1 MSKQLLIDY
10 TPFEVTPQQI
20 NESLAKNGKLIVNG
34 VLQRADSKNQN
45 GRIYPHETLMRESK
59 KYAQTQIAERRAL
72 GELDHPD
79 SSVVNLNNAS
89 HNVLEMHWN
98 GKDLVGT
105 VEVLGTPAGNILKEL
120 FKAGIKLGISSR
132 GLGSVEEIHE
142 SDGYTDKGNDDG
154 GQDGEQPTVAVQPDF
169 ELIAFDFVSNPS
181 TQGAFMSPGRMNE
194 SVNDGV
200 GTREG
205 TCCHDCKVED
215 IINDIFRG

>member
-1 MSKQLLIDY
+1 MSKQILVDY
-10 TPFEVTPQQI
+10 IPFEVSPQQI

-34 VLQRADSKNQN
+34 VLQRADAKNQN
-45 GRIYPHETLMRESK
+45 GRVYPAETLMREAK
-59 KYAQTQIAERRAL
+59 KYSDVQIKERRAL

-89 HNVLEMHWN
+89 HNILEMHWK

-120 FKAGIKLGISSR
+120 FKSGIKLGISSR
-132 GLGSVEEIHE
+132 GLGSVEDIHE
-142 SDGYTDKGNDDG
+142 GEGDSEG
-154 GQDGEQPTVAVQPDF
+154 GTVEVQPDF

-200 GTREG
+200 GTRKG
-205 TCCHDCKVED
+205 ACTHDCKIEH
-215 IINDIFRG
+215 IINDIFRGE